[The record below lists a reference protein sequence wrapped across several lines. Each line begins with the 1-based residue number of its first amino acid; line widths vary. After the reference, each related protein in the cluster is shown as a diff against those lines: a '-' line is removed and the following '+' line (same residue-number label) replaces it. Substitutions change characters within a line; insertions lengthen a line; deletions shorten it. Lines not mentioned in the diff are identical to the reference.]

1 MPAKRPKLV
10 RFGIVGYG
18 GAFNMGRGHANWIN
32 AIPGLQTVAV
42 CDPDRARLKVATE
55 ELPGVETYTSLADM
69 LRKAPVDNCVIITPH
84 NTHAPLALQCLK
96 AGKGVILEKPFCLTI
111 KEATAMIDA
120 AREAKAMLTV
130 FHNRRFDGDFM
141 ALKAAIDKGLIGDL
155 FHVEQYGGGY
165 GHPGYWWRADKVISG
180 GAFYDWGAH
189 FLDWLLNI
197 VPGPMLSVTG
207 YFHKRVWTD
216 VTNEDQVE
224 ATIRFHS
231 GCVANI
237 QMSHLSMAGKP
248 RWRVLGT
255 KGAIEVQPRHRKLE
269 QSLLVYRD
277 GERGLVEE
285 VVPYGPEP
293 GEKTE
298 GWGSWSLVADM
309 YRGLADHFLLGDP
322 VPVTPESANRVIGVI
337 EAATLSALSGRPEP
351 PTYW

>member
-32 AIPGLQTVAV
+32 AMPGLQTVAV

-165 GHPGYWWRADKVISG
+165 SHPGYWWRADKVISG

-255 KGAIEVQPRHRKLE
+255 KGAIVDQGGHFMLYTEVDGVRVEGKIPYAKSTWEKYYENIGDHLLRGKPLNVLPE
-269 QSLLVYRD
+269 QARRVIAIMELAEKSSRS
-277 GERGLVEE
+277 GKAEP
-285 VVPYGPEP
+285 VPYEQ
-293 GEKTE
+293 
-298 GWGSWSLVADM
+298 
-309 YRGLADHFLLGDP
+309 
-322 VPVTPESANRVIGVI
+322 
-337 EAATLSALSGRPEP
+337 
-351 PTYW
+351 

>member
-32 AIPGLQTVAV
+32 AMPGLQTVAV

-255 KGAIEVQPRHRKLE
+255 KGAIVDQGGHFMLYTEVDGVRVEGKIPYAKSTWEKYYENIGDHLLRGKPLNVLPE
-269 QSLLVYRD
+269 QARRVIAIMELAEKSSRS
-277 GERGLVEE
+277 GKAEP
-285 VVPYGPEP
+285 VPYEQ
-293 GEKTE
+293 
-298 GWGSWSLVADM
+298 
-309 YRGLADHFLLGDP
+309 
-322 VPVTPESANRVIGVI
+322 
-337 EAATLSALSGRPEP
+337 
-351 PTYW
+351 